1 MIFFFGCEHLY
12 HHYWGLMWSDQK
24 VAGSDPASDVHVSV
38 PTQSHIVAGG
48 LVSTKLLLRLNCV
61 VEMTINFSHETQ
73 KSIRMLYDLTGLPSI
88 IRNAVPTEKAQID
101 NKLQ

>member
-48 LVSTKLLLRLNCV
+48 LVSTKL
-61 VEMTINFSHETQ
+61 S
-73 KSIRMLYDLTGLPSI
+73 
-88 IRNAVPTEKAQID
+88 PTFKVKLCCWND
-101 NKLQ
+101 N

>member
-1 MIFFFGCEHLY
+1 
-12 HHYWGLMWSDQK
+12 
-24 VAGSDPASDVHVSV
+24 
-38 PTQSHIVAGG
+38 
-48 LVSTKLLLRLNCV
+48 
-61 VEMTINFSHETQ
+61 MTINFSHETQ